1 MIVSCLENIMFL
13 AIKRQLAVDRWR
25 FSARV
30 IVGGTIAKE
39 HFHHSSSPISLV
51 AVRPYINSIS
61 TFDLHIIHCLENCS
75 CHSYMLIMLPNLSR
89 GTCFK

>member
-30 IVGGTIAKE
+30 IVGDTIAKE

-51 AVRPYINSIS
+51 VVRP
-61 TFDLHIIHCLENCS
+61 
-75 CHSYMLIMLPNLSR
+75 
-89 GTCFK
+89 

>member
-1 MIVSCLENIMFL
+1 MIVSCLENITFL

-51 AVRPYINSIS
+51 AVRPYINSIYVIFS
-61 TFDLHIIHCLENCS
+61 KHETIISCPPMYDL
-75 CHSYMLIMLPNLSR
+75 
-89 GTCFK
+89 